1 MKKLTILLLSIAASM
16 LFTITAFAGTW
27 NQDSTGWWWDNGDGT
42 WPANCWQW
50 CDGNN
55 DGISECYYFNENG
68 YCLQNCM
75 TPDGYQVNADGAW
88 IDKDGVKTQGQAAKA
103 AEAAAAVFLKPGTYA
118 ENSQISTKRRV
129 VTQCDAGAMV
139 VQANGAVITATATG
153 NGNYQASGSDYV
165 YTFRPVADNYFIEL
179 ITEKWTFKMFR
190 TDYIR
195 VK

>member
-1 MKKLTILLLSIAASM
+1 MKKTALFLISAAFIVLMS
-16 LFTITAFAGTW
+16 ITAFAGTW
-27 NQDSTGWWWDNGDGT
+27 KQDAKGWWWDNGNGT
-42 WPANCWQW
+42 YPKSCWQW

-55 DGISECYYFNENG
+55 DGIAECYYFDENG
-68 YCLQNCM
+68 YCLQNCT

-88 IDKDGVKTQGQAAKA
+88 VDSGGVKTQGQATKA
-103 AEAAAAVFLKPGTYA
+103 AEAVAAVFLKPGTYA

-129 VTQCDAGAMV
+129 VNQCDAGVMV
-139 VQANGAVITATATG
+139 VQANGTVITATATG

-165 YTFRPVADNYFIEL
+165 YTFRPMADNYFIEL
-179 ITEKWTFKMFR
+179 ITERWTLRMFR